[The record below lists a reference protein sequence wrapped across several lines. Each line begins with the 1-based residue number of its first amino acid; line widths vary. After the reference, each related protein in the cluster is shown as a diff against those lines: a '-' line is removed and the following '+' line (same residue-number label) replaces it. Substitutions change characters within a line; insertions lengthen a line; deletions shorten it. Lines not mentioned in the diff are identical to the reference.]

1 MRGEHRAGQWQYQQ
15 GHWLRSAARA
25 QFPLEGFVD
34 IWKHLQT
41 RLECRTAPTLLGD
54 KITWI

>member
-34 IWKHLQT
+34 IWKYLQT

-54 KITWI
+54 KITWV